1 MTKPTTLAW
10 VTCALLAL
18 HTGAH
23 AQNPGNGPSNDAS
36 NGTDGRASPGRPI
49 EITPYVLMGSP
60 SASGVGAAV
69 RWPIGSR
76 LGVELETEL
85 KRAEITAVNVALS
98 LVYDLPAI
106 GPVTPYVAA
115 GVGLERFGKAIYRP
129 DGKPL
134 LGSDTGLTVNAGG
147 GIRVPVNDRWG
158 VRSDARWL
166 YGSGR
171 DAPDQWRIYNGAT
184 LGVGG
189 KR

>member
-10 VTCALLAL
+10 MTCAVLAA

-23 AQNPGNGPSNDAS
+23 AQNPGNGADRR
-36 NGTDGRASPGRPI
+36 DSPGRPI
-49 EITPYVLMGSP
+49 EITPYVLMGSA
-60 SASGVGAAV
+60 SASGAGAAV

-76 LGVELETEL
+76 FGVELETEL
-85 KRAEITAVNVALS
+85 KRAEVTAVNVALS

-106 GPVTPYVAA
+106 GRVTPYVAG
-115 GVGLERFGKAIYRP
+115 GVGLERFGKAYYQP
-129 DGKPL
+129 DGRIL
-134 LGSDTGLTVNAGG
+134 RGSDTGLTVNAGG
-147 GIRVPVNDRWG
+147 GVRVPVNDRWG
-158 VRSDARWL
+158 VRSDARWV

>member
-10 VTCALLAL
+10 MTCAVLAV
-18 HTGAH
+18 HTGAR
-23 AQNPGNGPSNDAS
+23 AQTSGNGTNDQ
-36 NGTDGRASPGRPI
+36 ASPGRPI
-49 EITPYVLMGSP
+49 EITPYVLMGSA
-60 SASGVGAAV
+60 SASGAGAAV

-76 LGVELETEL
+76 LGLELETEL
-85 KRAEITAVNVALS
+85 KQAEITAVSVALS
-98 LVYDLPAI
+98 LVYDLPTI
-106 GPVTPYVAA
+106 GRVTPYVA
-115 GVGLERFGKAIYRP
+115 GGFGLERFGKAYFRP
-129 DGKPL
+129 DGEPL

-166 YGSGR
+166 YGPGR
-171 DAPDQWRIYNGAT
+171 DAPDKWRIYNGAT

>member
-10 VTCALLAL
+10 VTCAVLAVP
-18 HTGAH
+18 TAAH
-23 AQNPGNGPSNDAS
+23 AQNPYKGPDKGPGH
-36 NGTDGRASPGRPI
+36 GTDNRASPGRPI
-49 EITPYVLMGSP
+49 EITLYVLIGSA
-60 SASGVGAAV
+60 SASGAGAAV

-76 LGVELETEL
+76 FGVELETEL
-85 KRAEITAVNVALS
+85 KHAEITAVNIALS

-115 GVGLERFGKAIYRP
+115 GVGLERFGKAIYQL

>member
-1 MTKPTTLAW
+1 MMKPTTLAW
-10 VTCALLAL
+10 MTCAVLTV

-23 AQNPGNGPSNDAS
+23 AQNPGNGAGS
-36 NGTDGRASPGRPI
+36 GTDDRASPGRPV

-60 SASGVGAAV
+60 SASGVGAVV
-69 RWPIGSR
+69 RWPVGAR

-85 KRAEITAVNVALS
+85 KRAEITAVNIALS

-106 GPVTPYVAA
+106 GPATPYVAA

-134 LGSDTGLTVNAGG
+134 LGTDTGLTVNAGG

-166 YGSGR
+166 HGSAR
-171 DAPDQWRIYNGAT
+171 DAADKWRIYNGAT

>member
-1 MTKPTTLAW
+1 M
-10 VTCALLAL
+10 TCALLAV

-23 AQNPGNGPSNDAS
+23 AQRADRGNHID
-36 NGTDGRASPGRPI
+36 DRASPGRPV
-49 EITPYVLMGSP
+49 EITPYVLMGSG
-60 SASGVGAAV
+60 ATSGVGTAV
-69 RWPIGSR
+69 RWPIGTR

-85 KRAEITAVNVALS
+85 KRAEITAVDVALS

-106 GPVTPYVAA
+106 GPATPYVAA
-115 GVGLERFGKAIYRP
+115 GVGLARFGKAIYQLDGRP
-129 DGKPL
+129 LRGA
-134 LGSDTGLTVNAGG
+134 DTGVTVNAGG

-184 LGVGG
+184 LGIGG

>member
-10 VTCALLAL
+10 MTCAVLAVY
-18 HTGAH
+18 TGAH
-23 AQNPGNGPSNDAS
+23 AQNPGNSTGPS
-36 NGTDGRASPGRPI
+36 NGTDDRASPGRPI
-49 EITPYVLMGSP
+49 EITPYVLMGSA
-60 SASGVGAAV
+60 SASGAGAAV

-76 LGVELETEL
+76 FGVELETEV
-85 KRAEITAVNVALS
+85 KRAQITAVNVALS

-106 GPVTPYVAA
+106 GRVTPYVAA
-115 GVGLERFGKAIYRP
+115 GVGLERFGKAYYRP
-129 DGKPL
+129 DGPPL

-147 GIRVPVNDRWG
+147 GVRVPVNDRWG

>member
-10 VTCALLAL
+10 MTCAVLAA
-18 HTGAH
+18 HTSAY
-23 AQNPGNGPSNDAS
+23 AQTTGNGADAR
-36 NGTDGRASPGRPI
+36 DSPGRPI
-49 EITPYVLMGSP
+49 EITPYVLMGSA
-60 SASGVGAAV
+60 SASGAGAAV

-76 LGVELETEL
+76 FGVELETEL
-85 KRAEITAVNVALS
+85 KRAEVTAVNVALS

-106 GPVTPYVAA
+106 GLVTPYVAA
-115 GVGLERFGKAIYRP
+115 GAGLERFGKAYYQP
-129 DGKPL
+129 DGKVLP
-134 LGSDTGLTVNAGG
+134 GSDTGLTVNAGG
-147 GIRVPVNDRWG
+147 GVRVPVNDRWG
-158 VRSDARWL
+158 VRSDARWV